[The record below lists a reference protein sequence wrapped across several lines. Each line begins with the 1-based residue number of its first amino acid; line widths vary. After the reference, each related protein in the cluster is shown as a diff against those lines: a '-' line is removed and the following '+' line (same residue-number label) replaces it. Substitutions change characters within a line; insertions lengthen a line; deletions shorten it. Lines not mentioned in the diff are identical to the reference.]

1 MKKTIVITIL
11 YIAGVLNAQNTISNK
26 KDGGFVFTPVKM
38 ASATSV
44 KNQFKSGTCWTYST
58 NSFLE
63 SEILRTSKKEVDL
76 SEMYIVRTSYS
87 EKAKRF
93 VRMMGK
99 TQFAEGGEFH
109 DVMRVFKEN
118 GLVPQSAYPGY
129 QDKFE
134 HGEMDKVMR
143 SVADAIVDQAGKGK
157 LTTLWPQAINGLLDG
172 YCGKLPETFNYEG
185 KSYTPK
191 SFANSLS
198 LNPDDYVEITS
209 FTHHPMYSKFVLEVP
224 DNWAWSE
231 VYNVPL
237 DELRQIAEYAIANG
251 HTIAWASDVSEKGF
265 SFKNGV
271 AIVPEK
277 DWDIMNAKE
286 KEEAFLKPN
295 PEMKITPEIRQTGF
309 DNLTTQDDHGM
320 HIVGMAKDQNGNNYY
335 AVKNSWGT
343 ENDLSGYLYVSTP
356 YFLYK
361 TTSILVHKDAIPQ
374 KIAVKLKL

>member
-1 MKKTIVITIL
+1 MKKKIIL
-11 YIAGVLNAQNTISNK
+11 ALFTLASYTYAQNTFTNK
-26 KDGGFVFTPVKM
+26 KEGGYIFTPIKM
-38 ASATSV
+38 AQATSV

-76 SEMYIVRTSYS
+76 SEMYIVRTSYA
-87 EKAKRF
+87 EKAKRY

-118 GLVPQSAYPGY
+118 GLMPQSAYPGY

-134 HGEMDKVMR
+134 HGEMDKVMK
-143 SVADAIVDQAGKGK
+143 SVVDAIVEQAGKGK
-157 LTTLWPQAINGLLDG
+157 LTTLWPQALNGLLDG
-172 YCGKLPETFNYEG
+172 YCGKLPENFIYEG
-185 KSYTPK
+185 KTYSPK
-191 SFANSLS
+191 DFANSLGIK
-198 LNPDDYVEITS
+198 PDDYVEITS

-237 DELRQIAEYAIANG
+237 AELGEIATYAINNG
-251 HTIAWASDVSEKGF
+251 HSVAWASDVSEKGF

-277 DWDIMNAKE
+277 DWDAMSAKE
-286 KEEAFLKPN
+286 KEDAFSKPN
-295 PEMKITPEIRQTGF
+295 PELTITPELRQMGF

-320 HIVGMAKDQNGNNYY
+320 HIIGMAKDQNGNNYF
-335 AVKNSWGT
+335 AVKNSWGI
-343 ENDLSGYLYVSTP
+343 ENDLAGYLYVSVP

-361 TTSILVHKDAIPQ
+361 TTSILVHKDAIPA
-374 KIAVKLKL
+374 KIKAKMKL